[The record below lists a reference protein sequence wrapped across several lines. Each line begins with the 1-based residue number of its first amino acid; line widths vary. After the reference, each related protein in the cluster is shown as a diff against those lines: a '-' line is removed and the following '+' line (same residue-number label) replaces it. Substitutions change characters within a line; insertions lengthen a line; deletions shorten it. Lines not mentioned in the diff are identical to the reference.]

1 MIMIH
6 FYKNFKFLFLFIIL
20 SLAFLKDNKSSANY
34 IRDTELEFAL
44 YNWSKPIF
52 KAANIN
58 PEQIKI
64 HIIQDR
70 KINAFVIDG
79 KNMFLNTGLITN
91 AGSASGVIGVIAH
104 EAGHISA
111 GHILKL
117 KEKIKTLSNNQFF
130 TSLLGLGVLLAGAK
144 SQTISRE
151 DSAEIAKG
159 ILAIGPDISR
169 RKFFAY
175 SRANEFAADSLGIKY
190 LKKANIDPG
199 ALGII
204 LEKLAGQELLISRRQ
219 DPFLRTHPLSKDRLK
234 FIRKHKL
241 NNEIVEKNSD
251 KILYKRLQSKIN
263 AFTDPPGKTLLINKS
278 NTIHERYA
286 RSIAYFRI
294 PMYEEAISSINAL
307 LKDYPNDPYFLE
319 LKGQIYAENGKV
331 EKAIIAYKQSI
342 DQIKEP
348 APLIMLAL
356 ANMLLE
362 RKNSPK
368 SYLDAID
375 LLRKTVLIEPSNI
388 LAWHLKG
395 VAHSLL
401 NENNLADLSAAE
413 EYLIRGEYNRSRY
426 FANKVFKNSKINSP
440 EKVRASDILNIVN

>member
-1 MIMIH
+1 MVH
-6 FYKNFKFLFLFIIL
+6 FFKNFKCLLLLIIFTF
-20 SLAFLKDNKSSANY
+20 AFLKDIKLLANY

-44 YNWSKPIF
+44 YNWSEPIF

-91 AGSASGVIGVIAH
+91 AGSASGIIGVIAH
-104 EAGHISA
+104 ETGHIAA

-117 KEKIKTLSNNQFF
+117 REKIETLSNNQFI

-169 RKFFAY
+169 RKFFAF

-190 LKKANIDPG
+190 LKKANVDPG

-219 DPFLRTHPLSKDRLK
+219 DPFLRTHPLSRNRLN
-234 FIRKHKL
+234 FIRKHQL
-241 NNEIVEKNSD
+241 NDEIVEKNSD
-251 KILYKRLQSKIN
+251 KILYKRIKSKIN
-263 AFTDPPGKTLLINKS
+263 AFTDPPGKTLLINKN

-286 RSIAYFRI
+286 RAIAYFRI

-319 LKGQIYAENGKV
+319 LKGQMYAENGKV
-331 EKAIIAYKQSI
+331 EEAILAYRQSI
-342 DQIKEP
+342 NQIKEP
-348 APLIMLAL
+348 APLIMIAL

-368 SYLDAID
+368 SYVNAID

-401 NENNLADLSAAE
+401 NEDNLADLSAAE
-413 EYLIRGEYNRSRY
+413 EFLIRGEYNRSRY
-426 FANKVFKNSKINSP
+426 FANKVFKNSKKNTP
-440 EKVRASDILNIVN
+440 ERVRASDILNIVK